1 MPEILKKNQLTTIL
15 GRIPTEKQEIR
26 GEEKKTLKKHIE
38 IKQWFSENSYG
49 QRDRNLD
56 FWPYNCAADSF

>member
-38 IKQWFSENSYG
+38 IKQ
-49 QRDRNLD
+49 
-56 FWPYNCAADSF
+56 